1 VPGVDGSEVGK
12 VKMRGVLVLGTVVA
26 ACLVLLTVQTRGHST
41 PTAEALGFVTTP
53 VQSGLARV
61 NRAAVSVWATYLD
74 WRNVRGE
81 NRRLREENQR
91 LRVESLQ
98 VLETATE
105 NDRLRRLLALQQRL
119 PLTTVSAEII
129 AREWGGWVRSL
140 TVNRGRGDNV
150 ARLTAVIAPEG
161 LIGRVMEVR
170 SGASVIQVLTDPAST
185 VGAHAVRTRTA
196 GIVEGDPRGTMR
208 LKYMARDGGGIQV
221 GDLVVTSGSGGVFP
235 RGIPVGV
242 VRAIDDR
249 GSALFH
255 YAVLAPVVD
264 FARVDEVLL
273 LTGDTRRDV
282 AAAFAAGG

>member
-1 VPGVDGSEVGK
+1 MK
-12 VKMRGVLVLGTVVA
+12 IRGVLVLGTVVA
-26 ACLVLLTVQTRGHST
+26 ACLLLLTIQTRGHST

-53 VQSGLARV
+53 IQSSLARI
-61 NRAAVSVWATYLD
+61 NRAAVNVWATYLD
-74 WRNVRGE
+74 WKNVRAE
-81 NRRLREENQR
+81 NRRLREDNQR

-98 VLETATE
+98 VSETTVE
-105 NDRLRRLLALQQRL
+105 NERLRRLLALQERL
-119 PLTTVSAEII
+119 PLTTVSGEII

-150 ARLTAVIAPEG
+150 VRLTAVISPEG

-170 SGASVIQVLTDPAST
+170 SGASVVQVLTDPAST
-185 VGAHAVRTRTA
+185 VGAHVVRTRTS
-196 GIVEGDPRGTMR
+196 GIVEGDPRGTLR
-208 LKYMARDGGGIQV
+208 LKYMAREGGGIQV
-221 GDLVVTSGSGGVFP
+221 GDLVVTSGAGGVFP
-235 RGIPVGV
+235 RGIPVGR

-255 YAVLAPVVD
+255 YAVLTPVVD

-282 AAAFAAGG
+282 AAAFPSDG